1 MKKIMDEIRRNYK
14 VDGENEKYGT
24 YYEDLR
30 EYKAELGYDADEYE
44 EFSEHMKKTYDY
56 EVTGYGYPVI
66 IFDDSNTVGG
76 WVFDDAEDREEILF
90 EAERY
95 FEKK

>member
-1 MKKIMDEIRRNYK
+1 M
-14 VDGENEKYGT
+14 
-24 YYEDLR
+24 
-30 EYKAELGYDADEYE
+30 
-44 EFSEHMKKTYDY
+44 
-56 EVTGYGYPVI
+56 TGYGYPVI